1 MPSVGHMPTCYRFG
15 GFPREGSMRPGTV
28 SLFGGGWEAGMWVCF
43 LLGCCLPF
51 EGIVKW
57 SVGVL
62 SSEKAALE
70 VEAVLKQRLPQPW
83 WGPCQWLHTAT
94 GSPPISKPRA
104 GRACHPVCACPFISA
119 WDWPGWTTHRQT
131 RGHPS
136 KCKLQHFPEAVNS
149 ERSEAPSAVV
159 LGLCHNQSR
168 PLGSQPWT
176 LSFFPSLLSLRCTKP
191 LKWETLKDG
200 KHKTKSR
207 GGGLPLCWI

>member
-70 VEAVLKQRLPQPW
+70 VEAVLKQSLPQPW
-83 WGPCQWLHTAT
+83 WGPCQWLHTAA

-104 GRACHPVCACPFISA
+104 GRACHPVCACLFFFCLGLAWMDHTQTDSRSPWQMQAAAFPWGCEFWEVWSTFRCGAWALSQPVQTTWVSALDPFILSIFA
-119 WDWPGWTTHRQT
+119 HFEMHQT
-131 RGHPS
+131 P
-136 KCKLQHFPEAVNS
+136 
-149 ERSEAPSAVV
+149 
-159 LGLCHNQSR
+159 
-168 PLGSQPWT
+168 
-176 LSFFPSLLSLRCTKP
+176 
-191 LKWETLKDG
+191 
-200 KHKTKSR
+200 
-207 GGGLPLCWI
+207 